1 MKCRTVKLVLNSS
14 SPFSGFCDA
23 EQDIT
28 QSLSYQLNGNN
39 HNSEDLGEKIS
50 TK

>member
-1 MKCRTVKLVLNSS
+1 MNHRTVKLFLNSS
-14 SPFSGFCDA
+14 SPFPGFCDA

-28 QSLSYQLNGNN
+28 QSLGYQLNGNN
-39 HNSEDLGEKIS
+39 CNSEDLGEKIS